1 MSTFRIKICGLTRVN
16 DALAAAAAGADAIGL
31 NFSSR
36 SKRGIP
42 ADQAAQICS
51 AVKAQSPTVCCVG
64 VFVEHPPEQIDR
76 IAQTVGLDLIQLH
89 GDHPVETLARA
100 WSRPVLW
107 VLRVPASSPAELAQ
121 TCASAA
127 QAAIQAAAQ
136 VAGRTAD
143 APLTTSGVG
152 WQAGL
157 PGDSPAGLA
166 GILVDAYS
174 PAGYGG
180 TGETIDWEPF
190 GRRYAWR
197 ELGWSAMDWP
207 RDLPL
212 VLAGGLHPANV
223 ATAIAQAAP
232 TAVDVASGVETAPG
246 IKCPQ
251 KMAAFIAAA
260 RAGWDRLPNRSVGVL
275 R

>member
-1 MSTFRIKICGLTRVN
+1 MSTFRIKICGLTRVA

-36 SKRGIP
+36 SKRGIS

-51 AVKAQSPTVCCVG
+51 AVKAQSPNVCCVG
-64 VFVEHPPEQIDR
+64 VFVEHPPEQIEQ
-76 IAQTVGLDLIQLH
+76 IARTVGLDLIQLH

-100 WSRPVLW
+100 WSRPLLW
-107 VLRVPASSPAELAQ
+107 VLRVPATAPADLAQ
-121 TCASAA
+121 TCVSAA
-127 QAAIQAAAQ
+127 QAAVQATAQ
-136 VAGRTAD
+136 FAGRTAST
-143 APLTTSGVG
+143 PLPTSGAG

-157 PGDSPAGLA
+157 PAGSPARLA

-180 TGETIDWEPF
+180 TGETIDWQTF
-190 GRRYAWR
+190 GQRHAWR
-197 ELGWSAMDWP
+197 ELGWSDADWP
-207 RDLPL
+207 RDMPL
-212 VLAGGLHPANV
+212 VLAGGLHPGNV

-246 IKCPQ
+246 IKCPE

-260 RAGWDRLPNRSVGVL
+260 GGASPNPGE
-275 R
+275 